1 MRISDWSSD
10 VCSSDLVPERRARRP
25 HCIPL
30 PRYAGFYEVAGT
42 TYGALIMS
50 PVKSI
55 ANLGSRVRNGISGL
69 GAFMRLT
76 AAILARSGVALRRP
90 GLVSQQVHFIGNYRS
105 EERRVGK
112 ECVRTCR
119 TRWAQDH

>member
-69 GAFMRLT
+69 GAFLRLT
-76 AAILARSGVALRRP
+76 
-90 GLVSQQVHFIGNYRS
+90 RS

-112 ECVRTCR
+112 VLVITFRS
-119 TRWAQDH
+119 RWSPDP